1 MLTPA
6 QIKTKAERKYPDFLR
21 SLVLEEPFF
30 PLEINF
36 GRPSPTADY
45 LLLREAVQTLLAG
58 SKAHKRFGYTVE
70 SEPRQTRKHGL
81 QTLPTRVFFENTA
94 DYLCLLGK
102 QKEVAQFETAVSR
115 TLAQWPQL
123 RPWLAQNPLRVT
135 QNLAVWEDVLVV
147 CAYFV
152 AHPRPNWY
160 ARELPI
166 PVHTKFLERNEGI
179 LRLVLDELLPETAI
193 DFAATTF
200 SARFG
205 LRQPEPLFRLRLLDG
220 ALRGR
225 LGWPSDDLALPLSA
239 LAGLDLSAHPLFIV
253 ENQLTFL
260 TFPAVPNGIALWGQ
274 GDMAARL
281 AAVAWLGRGPLWYW
295 GDLDAQGFEILA
307 GLRAHFPHIQS
318 LMMDEATL
326 SQFSDLVL
334 AGVPSKKAQLVGLH
348 ETESAAYGQ
357 LHGRHQRLEQEHLPH
372 SFVIRTVQGY
382 ATSNREPRF

>member
-6 QIKTKAERKYPDFLR
+6 QIKIKAERKYPEFLR

-45 LLLREAVQTLLAG
+45 LLLRDAVQPLLAG
-58 SKAHKRFGYTVE
+58 SKAQKGFGYTVE
-70 SEPRQTRKHGL
+70 LEPRQTRKHGL
-81 QTLPTRVFFENTA
+81 QTLPSRVFFENA
-94 DYLCLLGK
+94 SDYLRLLGK
-102 QKEVAQFETAVSR
+102 QKEVGLFETAVGQ

-123 RPWLAQNPLRVT
+123 RPWLAKNPLRVVE
-135 QNLAVWEDVLVV
+135 NLAVWDGVLVV

-152 AHPRPNWY
+152 AHPRPNCY
-160 ARELPI
+160 PRELPI
-166 PVHTKFLERNEGI
+166 PVHTKFVEQNEKI
-179 LRLVLDELLPETAI
+179 LRPLLDELLPETAL
-193 DFAATTF
+193 DSTSTTF
-200 SARFG
+200 ATRFG
-205 LRQPEPLFRLRLLDG
+205 LCQPEPLFRLRLLDG

-225 LGWPSDDLALPLSA
+225 LGWPSDDLAMPLSA

-260 TFPAVPNGIALWGQ
+260 TFPAVPNGLALWGQ

-281 AAVAWLGRGPLWYW
+281 AAVAWLGRGQIWYW
-295 GDLDAQGFEILA
+295 GDLDTQGFEILA

-326 SQFSDLVL
+326 TQFTHLVR
-334 AGVPSKKAQLVGLH
+334 GGMPNKKAQLTRLN
-348 ETESAAYGQ
+348 ETESAAYEH
-357 LHGRHQRLEQEHLPH
+357 LHRHHQRLEQEHLPH
-372 SFVIRTVQGY
+372 LFVIHKVN
-382 ATSNREPRF
+382 NRLR

>member
-6 QIKTKAERKYPDFLR
+6 EIKNKAERKYSDFLR
-21 SLVLEEPFF
+21 SLVQEEPFF
-30 PLEINF
+30 PLEIPF

-45 LLLREAVQTLLAG
+45 LSLREAVQTLLAG
-58 SKAHKRFGYTVE
+58 SKAEKGFGYTVQ
-70 SEPRQTRKHGL
+70 SEPRQTRKHGV
-81 QTLPTRVFFENTA
+81 QTLPTRVFFANA
-94 DYLCLLGK
+94 SDYLRLLGK

-115 TLAQWPQL
+115 TLAQWPHL
-123 RPWLAQNPLRVT
+123 RPWLAKNARHVVE
-135 QNLAVWEDVLVV
+135 NLAVWEDVLVV

-152 AHPRPNWY
+152 AHPRPNCY

-166 PVHTKFLERNEGI
+166 PVHTKFVERNEGI
-179 LRLVLDELLPETAI
+179 LRLVLDALLPETAV
-193 DFAATTF
+193 DPTAATF
-200 SARFG
+200 AARFG

-225 LGWPSDDLALPLSA
+225 LGWPSDDLALPLPA

-281 AAVAWLGRGPLWYW
+281 AAVAWLGRGQIWYW
-295 GDLDAQGFEILA
+295 GDLDTQGFEILA

-326 SQFSDLVL
+326 SKFAHLVL
-334 AGVPSKKAQLVGLH
+334 GGTPNKKAQLAGLH
-348 ETESAAYGQ
+348 EAESAAYEQ

-372 SFVIRTVQGY
+372 LFVIRMVQ
-382 ATSNREPRF
+382 SRK